1 MGVTKRRSL
10 VLAAPALLAAP
21 AAQGQAGWPQRTVRV
36 VVPYA
41 AGGPTDVVARLLAPG
56 WAAALGQPVV
66 VDNRPG
72 AGAMIGTEHAA
83 RANDGHTFLLADA
96 PHTIIPAVHERVPY
110 DAAADFAPVTL
121 VGASTMLLLVR
132 AGFPARDAAGL
143 AAEGRARPQ
152 AVSFGGSGPGSLS
165 HLLPEWFGQLTG
177 ARFAN
182 VAYRGAGPALQDVAA
197 GQIDAI
203 FTGLVGADAAIR
215 GGGAR
220 VIAVAAEGRVAE
232 LPDVPT
238 MREQGVDMVA
248 ANWFGLLAP
257 AATPVPVRRRLG
269 EITAS
274 LLAQDDMRPRLA
286 AVGLEP
292 RPLGPEPFSR
302 VLEADFRR
310 WAEVARAADVRVR

>member
-1 MGVTKRRSL
+1 MAALKRRSL
-10 VLAAPALLAAP
+10 ILAAPAFAGAA
-21 AAQGQAGWPQRTVRV
+21 AARAQAAWPQRTVRI
-36 VVPYA
+36 VVPYS

-56 WAAALGQPVV
+56 WQAALGQTVV

-121 VGASTMLLLVR
+121 VGASTMLLIVR
-132 AGFPARDAAGL
+132 AAFPARDVGGLVAA
-143 AAEGRARPQ
+143 GRARPQ

-165 HLLPEWFGQLTG
+165 HLLPEWLGQLTG

-203 FTGLVGADAAIR
+203 FTGLVGADAALR
-215 GGGAR
+215 GGQAR
-220 VIAVAAEGRVAE
+220 AIGVAAEGRLAE

-238 MREQGVDMVA
+238 MREQGVDIVA

-257 AATPVPVRRRLG
+257 AATPAPVRRRLAD
-269 EITAS
+269 ITES
-274 LLAQDDMRPRLA
+274 LLAQDDLRARLA
-286 AVGLEP
+286 AAGLEP
-292 RPLGPEPFSR
+292 RPVGPEPFSR